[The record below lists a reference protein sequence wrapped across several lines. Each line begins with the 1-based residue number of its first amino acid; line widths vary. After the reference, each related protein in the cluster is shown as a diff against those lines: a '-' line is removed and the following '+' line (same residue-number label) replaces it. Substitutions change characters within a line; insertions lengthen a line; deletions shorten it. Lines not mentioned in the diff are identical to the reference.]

1 MYQVKFTT
9 AYKKRYKLMI
19 KKKEEPGYMSAIPA
33 AKNEPIDT
41 KIRKFRDTLI
51 TGGFAII
58 AFGIWTVIKSIMEAF
73 TILKPMIGN
82 MTLENLTQVQE
93 EQFKELVESNALFYA
108 VMLLILAFLV
118 VDMLLRIYVGL
129 SARAIGL
136 QKKKRNGKERSGIVW
151 LIFGVI
157 LTAFNVYSLVVSLV
171 QIRELLQT
179 YSIMHYVISLF
190 VDVTSIFVTAELIF
204 TGFRLRKL
212 TKTQKGSKEVRDAA

>member
-1 MYQVKFTT
+1 
-9 AYKKRYKLMI
+9 
-19 KKKEEPGYMSAIPA
+19 MSAIPA

-93 EQFKELVESNALFYA
+93 EQLKELIESNALFYA
-108 VMLLILAFLV
+108 LMLLILAFLV

-157 LTAFNVYSLVVSLV
+157 LTAFNVYSLVVNLV

-179 YSIMHYVISLF
+179 YSIVNYVISLF
-190 VDVTSIFVTAELIF
+190 VDVTSIFVTAELIV
-204 TGFRLRKL
+204 TGFRLRKF
-212 TKTQKGSKEVRDAA
+212 TKTQKDSKEVRDAA

>member
-1 MYQVKFTT
+1 
-9 AYKKRYKLMI
+9 
-19 KKKEEPGYMSAIPA
+19 MSAIPA

-82 MTLENLTQVQE
+82 MTLENLTQAQE
-93 EQFKELVESNALFYA
+93 EQFKELIESNALFYA
-108 VMLLILAFLV
+108 LMLLILAFLV

-151 LIFGVI
+151 LIFGII
-157 LTAFNVYSLVVSLV
+157 LAGISTYSLIISLTNAGD
-171 QIRELLQT
+171 ILQMYT
-179 YSIMHYVISLF
+179 IMYFVISLF
-190 VDVTSIFVTAELIF
+190 VDATSIFVTTELIV
-204 TGFRLRKL
+204 TGFRLRGL
-212 TKTQKGSKEVRDAA
+212 TRKQNGNGEVRDAA